1 MITIFTTVLLPILQ
15 ILLSIGNLCIL
26 GYALLKFLNKPH
38 NTLEARVLA
47 LETEMAANRVSLA
60 QKDNRFKNQDEVNK
74 VIIHS
79 LLALI
84 EFEIQYCLTEHKDLS
99 NSLEQA
105 KDNLH
110 NFLSNRSFPFWKY

>member
-1 MITIFTTVLLPILQ
+1 MITVFTTVLLPILQ

-38 NTLEARVLA
+38 NALEARVLA
-47 LETEMAANRVSLA
+47 LETEMAANKVSLA

-105 KDNLH
+105 KNNLH
-110 NFLSNRSFPFWKY
+110 NFLSNRSFPF